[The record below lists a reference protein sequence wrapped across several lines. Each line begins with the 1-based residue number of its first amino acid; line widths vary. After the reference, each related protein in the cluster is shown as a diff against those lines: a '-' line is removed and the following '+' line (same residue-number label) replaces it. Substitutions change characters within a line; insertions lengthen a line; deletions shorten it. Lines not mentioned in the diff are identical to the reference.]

1 LRGGRD
7 AAIAMAMVAPQIP
20 IDRDVIDRLL
30 PDLVGHD
37 RRPSA
42 FLVYL
47 VILGA
52 SADGRVAMSHAE
64 LAERT
69 GVSRRAV
76 QDAISLLRRRQLIE
90 VMRRGTTETAE
101 YRALPL
107 RRGRTAL

>member
-1 LRGGRD
+1 
-7 AAIAMAMVAPQIP
+7 MVAPP
-20 IDRDVIDRLL
+20 LSLDRDVIDRLL

-47 VILGA
+47 VILRA
-52 SADGRVAMSHAE
+52 SADGRVAISHTE

-76 QDAISLLRRRQLIE
+76 QDAVTLLRRRQLIE
-90 VMRRGTTETAE
+90 VTRQSATEAAQ

-107 RRGRTAL
+107 RRGRPVP